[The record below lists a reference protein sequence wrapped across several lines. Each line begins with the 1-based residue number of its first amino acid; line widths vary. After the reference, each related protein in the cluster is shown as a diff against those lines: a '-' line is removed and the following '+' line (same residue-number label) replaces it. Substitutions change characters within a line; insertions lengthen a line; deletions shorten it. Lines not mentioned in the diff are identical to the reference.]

1 MKKMTALIAIII
13 IAILIFVCADQKPQA
28 TVEETI
34 TSEYKTY
41 YKMSDGTWATDTHFY
56 KYRLEISG
64 RMSNAA
70 KDITFVYLSNMEN
83 ISFDQAWKAAGLSS
97 STKDY
102 FSLDEAVL
110 VELK

>member
-1 MKKMTALIAIII
+1 
-13 IAILIFVCADQKPQA
+13 
-28 TVEETI
+28 
-34 TSEYKTY
+34 
-41 YKMSDGTWATDTHFY
+41 
-56 KYRLEISG
+56 
-64 RMSNAA
+64 
-70 KDITFVYLSNMEN
+70 LSNMEN